1 VERERERERERES
14 VCVCVWVC
22 VCVCVEGG
30 GVLCGDDDLLCRSQE
45 CSALSVSQ
53 VEEASQ

>member
-1 VERERERERERES
+1 MPLCWNKSYSTTSLLTRS

-30 GVLCGDDDLLCRSQE
+30 WVGGVVVLGVFLW
-45 CSALSVSQ
+45 VW
-53 VEEASQ
+53 VGG